1 MKAVTI
7 MLSASVV
14 VKYAKVQLTSL
25 NGEDLS
31 VMRRRDTPRAQ
42 RSSDEVRTWPTLL
55 DKRSPNDATKSRHGT
70 SITIHNVIPTMRPLK
85 MMIHRQTCC

>member
-42 RSSDEVRTWPTLL
+42 RSSDEARDKYYDPQCDTNDEALENDDTPPDLL
-55 DKRSPNDATKSRHGT
+55 LMGFRRKTTNIGNDSPAGN
-70 SITIHNVIPTMRPLK
+70 P
-85 MMIHRQTCC
+85 